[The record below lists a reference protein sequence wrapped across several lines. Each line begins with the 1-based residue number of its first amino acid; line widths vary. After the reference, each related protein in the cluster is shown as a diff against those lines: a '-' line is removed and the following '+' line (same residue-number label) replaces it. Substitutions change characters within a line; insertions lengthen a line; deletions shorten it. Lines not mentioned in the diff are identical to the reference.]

1 MEIIIDDKITIDTSK
16 SFNEQTPEAQTY
28 LYDIMNAKKGVT
40 HFDEYNRP
48 ISEAW
53 LISTGYNIV
62 RSSVYIS
69 QEYDWHLLSQT
80 LTFEEVSNE

>member
-16 SFNEQTPEAQTY
+16 SSNEQTPEAQTY

-40 HFDEYNRP
+40 YFDEYNRP